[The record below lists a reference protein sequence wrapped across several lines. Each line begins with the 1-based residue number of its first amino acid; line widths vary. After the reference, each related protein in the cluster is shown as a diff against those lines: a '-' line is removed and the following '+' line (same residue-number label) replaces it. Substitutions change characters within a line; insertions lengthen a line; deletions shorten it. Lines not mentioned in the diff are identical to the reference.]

1 MTTMTRKSRN
11 GMEIATASEVQFACS
26 IANPA
31 EVLAAIE
38 AGHAAVAEAG
48 NDPVALGF
56 AVGQTWIALAELED
70 DTVADVVCDELWPLD
85 AEPHT
90 MAKAA

>member
-1 MTTMTRKSRN
+1 MTRTNRN
-11 GMEIATASEVQFACS
+11 GIEIATQSQMQFARR
-26 IANPA
+26 IANPS
-31 EVLAAIE
+31 EVLRAIE

-48 NDPVALGF
+48 NQIELGF
-56 AVGQTWIALAELED
+56 AVGQTWIAIAELED
-70 DTVADVVCDELWPLD
+70 DSVADVVCDELWPLD